1 VGTLI
6 QDIRFGLRVLAKNP
20 GFTVV
25 AVLTLALGI
34 GANTAIFSVVRAVLL
49 RPLPYKDPDRVV
61 LLTENNPKWG
71 VTFFAVSPADFID
84 WQKQNTVFQAMAA
97 YTSRGDLTLSGEGEA
112 AQLRGMR
119 VSASFFSLLGV
130 QPRLGRTFLPTEDQP
145 GIDNV
150 VVLSHR
156 LWERRYGADVG
167 IIGRKLTVRGD
178 VCTVIG
184 VMPSSFRFLSPFDP
198 TEENDVWLPNP
209 FKDDP
214 PTERSARRL
223 LAVARLKP
231 GVSIEQ
237 AQSEM
242 DVIAQRLAR
251 AYPESNEGMGVNVHR
266 LQDDLLVATYE
277 SGPKAR
283 QSLLLLMGAVGFVL
297 LIACANVSGLLITRA
312 LSRQK
317 EIAVRAAVGAGRLR
331 LVRQLLTES
340 LLLGLLGAGVGILLA
355 HWSLEALI
363 TLSPAKIARL
373 DEASID
379 RGVLAFAV
387 LVSVLSALLFGLAPA
402 ALFSKPDLNRAL
414 KEAGIQASPG
424 GWQQRFRS
432 LLVVGQIGM
441 ALVLLVG
448 AGLMVNS
455 LLRLQQRKLGFD
467 PNRLLTMEISLPR
480 WKYAAATGEGTNIKE
495 GTAGFKLWTLQ
506 PQGSTFAQQ
515 VLQRLEHL
523 PGVESA
529 AVVNFLPMGLD
540 WGWVFE
546 VSGRAPLRDDQKPPA
561 LYKGVAG
568 DYFTTLRIPLLQGRL
583 FTRAESMTASG
594 LAVINQTMARRFF
607 PDGHP
612 LGQHLK
618 VKDSVADK
626 EATLEII
633 GVVGD
638 VRQNWAETSPENT
651 IYMPLNQEAR
661 TYVDWQIWFPLHVSF
676 VARTRGNP
684 RALANAVRKAVA
696 EVDPSVP
703 IEKIRTIEEFVS
715 ETLAE
720 RSFYSFSLI
729 ILASVAVFLALIGI
743 YGVMAYSVG
752 RRTHEIGIRIALGA
766 ERPEVLRLVMGQGLR
781 LALLGGAA
789 GLAGAFTLTRFLS
802 GSLYGVQ
809 PTDAATFVGAS
820 VLLLGVA
827 MLACYIPARRASKVD
842 PMVALRYE

>member
-1 VGTLI
+1 MSTLM
-6 QDIRFGLRVLAKNP
+6 QDLRYGLRMLARNP
-20 GFTVV
+20 GFTAV

-49 RPLPYKDPDRVV
+49 RPLPYNDPDRVV
-61 LLTENNPKWG
+61 LLTENNPRWG
-71 VTFFAVSPADFID
+71 VTFFAISPADFID
-84 WQKQNTVFQAMAA
+84 WQNQSTVFQAMAA

-112 AQLRGMR
+112 EQLRGMR
-119 VSASFFSLLGV
+119 VSASFFSLLGI
-130 QPRLGRTFLPTEDQP
+130 QPMLGRTFLPTENQP
-145 GIDNV
+145 GADNV
-150 VVLSHR
+150 VILSHR
-156 LWERRYGADVG
+156 LWERRFGADAG

-178 VCTVIG
+178 TCTVIG
-184 VMPSSFRFLSPFDP
+184 VMPKSFRFLSPFDP
-198 TEENDVWLPNP
+198 TEDNDVWLPNP

-214 PTERSARRL
+214 PTQRSARRL
-223 LAVARLKP
+223 MAVARLKP

-237 AQSEM
+237 AQTEM
-242 DVIAQRLAR
+242 DVIARRLEQ
-251 AYPESNEGMGVNVHR
+251 AYPDANEGLGVNVHR
-266 LQDDLLVATYE
+266 LQDDLLVANE

-297 LIACANVSGLLITRA
+297 LIACANVSGLVIARA

-340 LLLGLLGAGVGILLA
+340 LLLGLLGAGLGILVA

-363 TLSPAKIARL
+363 TLSPANIARL

-387 LVSVLSALLFGLAPA
+387 LVSVLSTLLFGLAPA
-402 ALFSKPDLNRAL
+402 VLFSKPDLNRAL
-414 KEAGIQASPG
+414 KEAGIQGSPG
-424 GWQQRFRS
+424 AWHQRFRS
-432 LLVVGQIGM
+432 LLVVGEIGM

-455 LLRLQQRKLGFD
+455 LLRLQQGKLGFD

-480 WKYAAATGEGTNIKE
+480 WKYAAVTGEGTGFTQ

-546 VSGRAPLRDDQKPPA
+546 VSGRAPLRDDQKPFA

-568 DYFTTLRIPLLQGRL
+568 DYFRTLRIPLLQGRL

-612 LGQHLK
+612 LGQRLK

-638 VRQNWAETSPENT
+638 VRQDWVETSPENT
-651 IYMPLNQEAR
+651 IYMPLTQEAR
-661 TYVDWQIWFPLHVSF
+661 TYVDWQIWWPLHVSF
-676 VARTRGNP
+676 VARTQANP
-684 RALANAVRKAVA
+684 RVLANAARKAVA
-696 EVDPSVP
+696 EVDPNVP
-703 IEKIRTIEEFVS
+703 IQKISTIEEFVS

-720 RSFYSFSLI
+720 RRFYSFSLI
-729 ILASVAVFLALIGI
+729 VLASVAVFLALVGI
-743 YGVMAYSVG
+743 YGLMAYTVG
-752 RRTHEIGIRIALGA
+752 QRTHEIGIRMALGA
-766 ERPEVLRLVMGQGLR
+766 RRPEVLRLVLCQGLR
-781 LALLGGAA
+781 LVLLGGAA
-789 GLAGAFTLTRFLS
+789 GLAGAFALTQFLS

-809 PTDAATFVGAS
+809 PTDVATFVGAS
-820 VLLLGVA
+820 VLLLAVA
-827 MLACYIPARRASKVD
+827 MLACYIPARRATKVD